1 MGLMLGLVVWF
12 ILAALVSGICGF
24 GFVAGTT
31 ALVAKV
37 GFLIFS
43 LLSVTALLTGR
54 RTIAM

>member
-1 MGLMLGLVVWF
+1 MLGLVVWF